1 MFDSLRGCHMWAS
14 SNGKTSAFQAE
25 NASSILVVHSIHRSV
40 AQMAEQLT
48 FNQRGTGSRPVGSTR
63 RICAVNAVCPG
74 GEGAVLKT
82 VGLKGLAGSNPVHGA
97 IKICPSTQIGKAA

>member
-1 MFDSLRGCHMWAS
+1 MFDSLRGCHMWIS
-14 SNGKTSAFQAE
+14 SNGRASAFQADD
-25 NASSILVVHSIHRSV
+25 AGSIPVVHSIHRSV

-63 RICAVNAVCPG
+63 RICAVNAVCPD

-82 VGLKGLAGSNPVHGA
+82 VGRQACRFESCARRIWAGSEDG
-97 IKICPSTQIGKAA
+97 